1 MSQVSMSAC
10 PSCHTPVG
18 TGQPY
23 CPRCG
28 AKLISTGNTVAPT
41 QNASSG
47 PWQPSAPGQF
57 NAGGVAPTMAAS
69 SGSWQP
75 STPSQPN
82 TDGGIPPT
90 MAASSGSWQP
100 DSGGNSYNSAPP
112 PPAALPNSSYGSPSG
127 YPTSGYDPYAGSSQ
141 VGSSTPPPPPT
152 DPYAAPA
159 PANPYAAPG
168 QPGQYMP
175 PPFAPGTNKK
185 SSTLYIVLGIVLAV
199 LVVCGGGTWAITKAF
214 NSGTSG
220 GTGGGGS
227 NNSSG
232 QFAASQNVNLQV
244 VYASDQIT
252 ITSIKQAS
260 KFSDDSF
267 TGLDYENNKNYVR
280 LNFNEKQLSDK
291 TSYFVYD
298 TAFTLILPDQSTA
311 KAIQAEETEGP
322 AGGVVRTN
330 WIDFELDK
338 QVDLSKLTLR
348 LGSSDEAQMTFPLKT
363 GADVSKYNPQ
373 KITPNQAFQYASMNW
388 TLNDV
393 TQSYYNNGQQA
404 KSGKVVV
411 IVDLT
416 ANNNSN
422 STIYLDDNFIRLKS
436 GTTVTAP
443 NFDSSLSNFDIV
455 DPGTTNI
462 QGTAVF
468 DTPPSSSYTLE
479 FASGQNIT
487 AQSLDFTI
495 GSGS

>member
-1 MSQVSMSAC
+1 VSQVSMSAC

-47 PWQPSAPGQF
+47 SWQSSAPGQI

-75 STPSQPN
+75 E
-82 TDGGIPPT
+82 
-90 MAASSGSWQP
+90 
-100 DSGGNSYNSAPP
+100 SGGNNYNAAPP
-112 PPAALPNSSYGSPSG
+112 PPAGLPNSTYGPPSG
-127 YPTSGYDPYAGSSQ
+127 YPASGYDPYAGSSQ
-141 VGSSTPPPPPT
+141 MGSSTPPPPPT

-168 QPGQYMP
+168 QPGQYMQP
-175 PPFAPGTNKK
+175 PYMPGAKKK

-199 LVVCGGGTWAITKAF
+199 LVVCGGSTWAISKAL
-214 NSGTSG
+214 NPGSSN
-220 GTGGGGS
+220 TGGGGS
-227 NNSSG
+227 NNSGG

-244 VYASDQIT
+244 IYASDQIT
-252 ITSIKQAS
+252 FTSIKQAS

-280 LNFNEKQLSDK
+280 VSFNEKQLSDK
-291 TSYFVYD
+291 TSYFSYD
-298 TAFTLILPDQSTA
+298 SAFTLILPDKSTA
-311 KAIQAEETEGP
+311 KAIQAEDIEGP
-322 AGGVVRTN
+322 EGGVVRTN
-330 WIDFELDK
+330 WVDFELNK
-338 QVDLSKLTLR
+338 QVDLSQLSLL
-348 LGSSDEAQMTFPLKT
+348 LGASDEAQMTFPLKT

-404 KSGKVVV
+404 KSGKVIV

-416 ANNNSN
+416 ANNPSS
-422 STIYLDDNFIRLKS
+422 STVYLDDSFIRLKS
-436 GTTVTAP
+436 GTTVSAP
-443 NFDSSLSNFDIV
+443 NFDSNLTNFDIV

-468 DTPPSSSYTLE
+468 DTPPASSYTLE
-479 FASGQNIT
+479 FASGQNIA